1 MAYLILI
8 DYDNLDKSDKIKG
21 LVYLTEKIVGGLSS
35 QEVDNLNVQIRL
47 YGGWYQNQRLTRTAQ
62 HLANE
67 ISENFPITAL
77 LNDNKTQVIV
87 NIELAYSLI
96 TQPHM
101 QLFNTFRI
109 RGIPYGLDCFHPQN
123 KNCHDSNCQLLAV
136 HNFIKRDVCGMCN
149 RVTPA
154 DLFFKNEQKLVDT
167 MITSDLI
174 YTANTANNVCI
185 VSSDDDFWPGI
196 LTAINFGV
204 KVIQIHTK
212 GRPTPSHYSRM
223 VSNNYVQKQL

>member
-8 DYDNLDKSDKIKG
+8 DYDNLDKRDKQKG
-21 LVYLTEKIVGGLSS
+21 LIYLSEKIVNGFSPS
-35 QEVDNLNVQIRL
+35 DVNNLNVQIRL

-67 ISENFPITAL
+67 ITGSFPITAV
-77 LNDNKTQVIV
+77 LNDNKSKIIV
-87 NIELAYSLI
+87 NVELAYSLI

-109 RGIPYGLDCFHPQN
+109 RGMPYGLDCFHPNQ
-123 KNCHDSNCQLLAV
+123 KNCLDPNCQLITV
-136 HNFIKRDVCGMCN
+136 HNFIKSDICGSCN
-149 RVTPA
+149 KIRPA
-154 DLFFKNEQKLVDT
+154 DLLYKNEQKLVDT

-174 YTANTANNVCI
+174 YTANTFSNVCI

-196 LTAINFGV
+196 LTALNFGV
-204 KVIQIHTK
+204 RVTQIHTK
-212 GRPTPSHYSRM
+212 GKPTPHHYSRM
-223 VSNNYVQKQL
+223 VTTNYVQKQL